1 MSINYSVGTLHLYL
15 RVCMKRTIL
24 SSKDSSWRVFGTHVG
39 MDLQD
44 NANISLHAPSREL
57 GGLSQ
62 PSLAQAPGRGAGG
75 TKESRTIPVLKELQS
90 SRG

>member
-1 MSINYSVGTLHLYL
+1 
-15 RVCMKRTIL
+15 
-24 SSKDSSWRVFGTHVG
+24 